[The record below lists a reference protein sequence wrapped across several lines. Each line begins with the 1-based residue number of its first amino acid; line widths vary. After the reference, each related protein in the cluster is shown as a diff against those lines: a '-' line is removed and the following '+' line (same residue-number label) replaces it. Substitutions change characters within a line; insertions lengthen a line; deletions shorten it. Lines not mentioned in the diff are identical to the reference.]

1 MADEVMGQGPLFLHP
16 IHRHGNCAADARIDL
31 DDEDFGLM
39 AEENGAP
46 IGGRHEALDGDFDII
61 GRHGCKM

>member
-1 MADEVMGQGPLFLHP
+1 
-16 IHRHGNCAADARIDL
+16 
-31 DDEDFGLM
+31 M

-46 IGGRHEALDGDFDII
+46 IGGRHEALDGDFDMI